1 MLPAQR
7 QHIEQSWAIAAA
19 APDELARCFYA
30 RLFEIDSVAARLFA
44 TTDMD
49 AQRAKFVAM
58 LDTVVRAID
67 EPRALVHGLA
77 ALGRRHAAYGAT
89 EQHYA
94 SVGEALLAALGATLG
109 PAFTPDA
116 RLAWSEAYALV
127 AAVMRRAGDRSPRDG
142 APSDRHSPPTREA
155 TDD

>member
-30 RLFEIDSVAARLFA
+30 RLFEIDRVAARLFA

-49 AQRAKFVAM
+49 VQRAKFVAM
-58 LDTVVRAID
+58 LGTIVGAID
-67 EPRALVHGLA
+67 EPHALVPGLA
-77 ALGRRHAAYGAT
+77 ALGRRHASYGAT

-94 SVGEALLAALGATLG
+94 SVGEALLAALGTTLG
-109 PAFTPDA
+109 PAFTPDV
-116 RLAWSEAYALV
+116 RVAWSEAYALV
-127 AAVMRRAGDRSPRDG
+127 AAVMRRGADRAPRDD
-142 APSDRHSPPTREA
+142 APSDRPLPTHASSDR
-155 TDD
+155 